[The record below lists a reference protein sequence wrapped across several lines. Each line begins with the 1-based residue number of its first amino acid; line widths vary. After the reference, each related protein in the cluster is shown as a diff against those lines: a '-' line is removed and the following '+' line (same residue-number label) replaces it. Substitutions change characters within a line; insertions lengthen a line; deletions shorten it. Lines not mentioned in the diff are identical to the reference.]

1 MIDVK
6 QVGKKYTIGEKE
18 SYLALRDVLALPLRS
33 IAHRPTKQEFWALR
47 DLNFQVQQGEVLG
60 VIGRNGAGKSTLL
73 KILSNITP
81 PTTGEI
87 RMHGRVGSLLEVGTG
102 FHPELTGREN
112 IFLSGSI
119 LGMRKKEIEKKF
131 DEIVDFAGIES
142 FLDTPVKRF
151 SSGMYVR
158 LGFAIAAHLEPEILL
173 VDEVLAVGDTEFQKK
188 CLGKM
193 EQITRGE
200 GRTIIFVSH
209 NLSAMKSLCQK
220 ALLLDHGKKIICDA
234 TDRVVDTYI
243 QLIDALKNTE
253 MASEKLFPARADVL
267 FQFTRIAI
275 VDRKEQMAQHIS
287 IGLDF
292 FVEVEYQILS
302 DTESIFL
309 SLIFFDPYNVRVCD
323 FMETD
328 FLQSAIDK
336 KKGMYRARIRI
347 PAFFKN
353 GLYQVMIVAE
363 KGQVTL
369 DKKDGVYVEIRDD
382 AARIYPIQGR
392 APVMP
397 RADWKTEALS

>member
-6 QVGKKYTIGEKE
+6 RVGKKYAIGEKE
-18 SYLALRDVLALPLRS
+18 SYLALRDVLAHPIRS
-33 IAHRPTKQEFWALR
+33 IAHRPARQEFWALK
-47 DLNFQVQQGEVLG
+47 DLDFQVQQGEVLG

-193 EQITRGE
+193 EQITKGE

-220 ALLLDHGKKIICDA
+220 ALLLDHGKKIICDS
-234 TDRVVDTYI
+234 TDRVVDRYM
-243 QLIDALKNTE
+243 QLIDALKKTE
-253 MASEKLFPARADVL
+253 MSSEKFFPIRTDAL
-267 FQFTRIAI
+267 FQFTRVAI
-275 VDRKEQMAQHIS
+275 VDVNGEITQHIS
-287 IGLDF
+287 LGSDF
-292 FVEVEYQILS
+292 FVEIEYRLLS
-302 DTESIFL
+302 DTESVFL

-328 FLQSAIDK
+328 FLQSAIHK
-336 KKGMYRARIRI
+336 KKGMYRTRIRI
-347 PAFFKN
+347 PAFLKN
-353 GLYQVMIVAE
+353 GLYQVMVVAE

-369 DKKDGVYVEIRDD
+369 DKKDGVYVEIRDNT
-382 AARIYPIQGR
+382 ARIYPIQGR

-397 RADWKTEALS
+397 RAHWETNLLS